1 MRIGRINDAGHPL
14 NYSVTSSDDIIVPS
28 SEELMMTDDFSWY
41 DEIVVTFYSLQD
53 KYLMSTLQDKYLMS
67 LSTKLLL
74 AANQR
79 LTIYSTKELVYFGND
94 LGEGDGA
101 RACASVSG
109 VIVKRCKGV
118 IISSNCR
125 FIFP

>member
-1 MRIGRINDAGHPL
+1 MRIGRINDAGRPL

-41 DEIVVTFYSLQD
+41 YEIVVRFYSLQD

-74 AANQR
+74 AANQK

-94 LGEGDGA
+94 LGERDH
-101 RACASVSG
+101 S
-109 VIVKRCKGV
+109 
-118 IISSNCR
+118 
-125 FIFP
+125 

>member
-53 KYLMSTLQDKYLMS
+53 KYLMS

-79 LTIYSTKELVYFGND
+79 LTIYSTTSLFWK
-94 LGEGDGA
+94 
-101 RACASVSG
+101 
-109 VIVKRCKGV
+109 
-118 IISSNCR
+118 
-125 FIFP
+125 